1 MTVNLTPADLRHTE
15 PAATSVPPV
24 MLPPVAPPSEVVPA
38 KTGTDPEQPR
48 KPSPAPPAATPVA
61 TPAPIVPVSPGS
73 PTSAPVT
80 PKQKAVPPAE
90 ARKIVAPGRIAAD
103 RAAPVAAK
111 PEQDDAGM
119 PAAAGAPPSV
129 PSEGSG
135 NEAAPPARR
144 FSATTV
150 MIAVLLLLFG
160 FTLVVQLKANDG
172 DSTLLT
178 ARQEDLV
185 RILSDLES
193 QEQRLQ
199 QEVTAL
205 EDSKQSLS
213 SGAEGAEAALREA
226 TERADDLGVLAGE
239 LPARGTGLVIRIN
252 GGEDQVESDALLN
265 AVQELRGAGAEAMQ
279 IEGGDGTAV
288 RVVASTSFTDS
299 PAGQGGDRFG
309 VLVDGKRLTSTYTIT
324 VIGDPKTMDTA
335 LRIPGGVIESI
346 TDDGGNVTVQEQG
359 VVDVSA
365 LHDVTTLRYARPVS

>member
-1 MTVNLTPADLRHTE
+1 
-15 PAATSVPPV
+15 
-24 MLPPVAPPSEVVPA
+24 
-38 KTGTDPEQPR
+38 
-48 KPSPAPPAATPVA
+48 
-61 TPAPIVPVSPGS
+61 
-73 PTSAPVT
+73 
-80 PKQKAVPPAE
+80 
-90 ARKIVAPGRIAAD
+90 
-103 RAAPVAAK
+103 
-111 PEQDDAGM
+111 
-119 PAAAGAPPSV
+119 
-129 PSEGSG
+129 
-135 NEAAPPARR
+135 
-144 FSATTV
+144 

-252 GGEDQVESDALLN
+252 GGQDQVESDALLN

-288 RVVASTSFTDS
+288 RVVASTSFQDS

-309 VLVDGKRLTSTYTIT
+309 VVVDGKRLTSTYTIT

-365 LHDVTTLRYARPVS
+365 IHDVTTLRYARPVS

>member
-1 MTVNLTPADLRHTE
+1 MSGAPA
-15 PAATSVPPV
+15 
-24 MLPPVAPPSEVVPA
+24 
-38 KTGTDPEQPR
+38 
-48 KPSPAPPAATPVA
+48 
-61 TPAPIVPVSPGS
+61 
-73 PTSAPVT
+73 
-80 PKQKAVPPAE
+80 PKQKTAASAPAE
-90 ARKIVAPGRIAAD
+90 ARKIVAPVRGEDD
-103 RAAPVAAK
+103 RAASVAAK
-111 PEQDDAGM
+111 PEQGDGGL
-119 PAAAGAPPSV
+119 PAAAEVPPSV
-129 PSEGSG
+129 PSDGSG
-135 NEAAPPARR
+135 DEAAPAARR

-252 GGEDQVESDALLN
+252 GGENQVESDALLN

-309 VLVDGKRLTSTYTIT
+309 VIVDGKRLTSTYTIT

-365 LHDVTTLRYARPVS
+365 VHDVTTLRYARPVS

>member
-1 MTVNLTPADLRHTE
+1 
-15 PAATSVPPV
+15 
-24 MLPPVAPPSEVVPA
+24 
-38 KTGTDPEQPR
+38 
-48 KPSPAPPAATPVA
+48 
-61 TPAPIVPVSPGS
+61 
-73 PTSAPVT
+73 
-80 PKQKAVPPAE
+80 
-90 ARKIVAPGRIAAD
+90 
-103 RAAPVAAK
+103 
-111 PEQDDAGM
+111 
-119 PAAAGAPPSV
+119 
-129 PSEGSG
+129 
-135 NEAAPPARR
+135 
-144 FSATTV
+144 

-193 QEQRLQ
+193 QEQRLS
-199 QEVTAL
+199 QEVAAL

-213 SGAEGAEAALREA
+213 SGAEGREAALREA

-252 GGEDQVESDALLN
+252 GGENQVESDELLN

-288 RVVASTSFTDS
+288 RVVASTSFQDS
-299 PAGQGGDRFG
+299 AAGQGGDRFG
-309 VLVDGKRLTSTYTIT
+309 VVVDGKRLTSTYTIT

-346 TDDGGNVTVQEQG
+346 TDNGGNVTVQEQG

-365 LHDVTTLRYARPVS
+365 IHDTTTLRYARPVS